1 MRNMKYEVEYLNI
14 LNEELKKAMGCTEPI
29 AISYLSS
36 TARDLLGNLPERID
50 IYVSGNILKNVKSVV
65 VPNTNGMRGIKTAV
79 GIGVVGG
86 VSELKLECLSRITNE
101 QIEKCKEYLNK
112 TEIKVLQSDSNYQ
125 FDIHLFLYYADDIVE
140 ARMVDN
146 HTNIVYLRKN
156 DDILV
161 NKDLSNTVTFTA
173 LTDHSVLS
181 VEEIYN
187 FANEIELDKVKEL
200 IETQIECNMKIAE
213 MGLAHN
219 YGANI
224 GSTILKE
231 NLNCTK
237 TKAKAYAA
245 AASDARMNG
254 CDLPVVIN
262 SGSGNQGITCSIPVI
277 IYADA
282 YNVDYERKIRALV
295 LSNLLTTH
303 VKTGIGRL
311 SAYCGVVAAGCTAGA
326 GISYLLGGDLRAIS
340 HTLVNS
346 LAILSGVIC
355 DGAKASC
362 AAKIAS
368 SVDAGILGC
377 ELFLNGNQ
385 FYSGDGIVTKGVE
398 NTIRN
403 VGIVASQGMLE
414 TDKEII
420 NLMLKN

>member
-1 MRNMKYEVEYLNI
+1 MKFEKEYLAI

-29 AISYLSS
+29 ALSYLSC
-36 TARDLLGNLPERID
+36 TARDLLGNIPSKIN
-50 IYVSGNILKNVKSVV
+50 ISVSGNILKNVKSVV
-65 VPNTNGMRGIKTAV
+65 VPNTNGMRGIKAAV
-79 GIGVVGG
+79 GIGIIGG
-86 VSELKLECLSRITNE
+86 ISELKLECLSKVTSSHIDKT
-101 QIEKCKEYLNK
+101 KGYLEN
-112 TEIKVLQSDSNYQ
+112 TEINISKSESPYQ
-125 FDIHLFLYYADDIVE
+125 FDVRMELFLGDDVVE

-156 DDILV
+156 DNILI
-161 NKDLSNTVTFTA
+161 NKDLSDSVTFTS

-181 VEEIYN
+181 VEEIYT
-187 FANEIELDKVKEL
+187 FANEIELDKVIDL
-200 IETQIECNMKIAE
+200 IETQIKCNMEIAE
-213 MGLAHN
+213 TGLKHN

-231 NLNCTK
+231 NPNCTK
-237 TKAKAYAA
+237 TRAKAYAA

-282 YNVDYERKIRALV
+282 YNVGYERKIRALV

-326 GISYLLGGDLRAIS
+326 AISYLLGGDLRAIS
-340 HTLVNS
+340 HSLVNS

>member
-1 MRNMKYEVEYLNI
+1 MKYEVEYLNI

-29 AISYLSS
+29 AISYLSAI
-36 TARDLLGNLPERID
+36 ARDLLNNYPEKIN

-79 GIGVVGG
+79 GIGIIGG
-86 VSELKLECLSRITNE
+86 NSELKLECLSRVTESDIL
-101 QIEKCKEYLNK
+101 KCKEYLEK
-112 TEIKVLQSDSNYQ
+112 TEVNIMQSESNYQ
-125 FDIHLFLYYADDIVE
+125 FDIHLFLYLDNNVVE

-146 HTNIVYLRKN
+146 HTNVVFLRKN
-156 DDILV
+156 EEVLI
-161 NKDLSNTVTFTA
+161 NKDLSNTITFTA

-187 FANEIELDKVKEL
+187 FANEIELDKVKDL

-213 MGLAHN
+213 TGLAYN

-231 NLNCTK
+231 NPNCTK
-237 TKAKAYAA
+237 TRAKAYAA

-282 YNVDYERKIRALV
+282 YNVSYERKIRALV

-303 VKTGIGRL
+303 VKSGIGRL

-326 GISYLLGGDLRAIS
+326 AISYLLGGDLRAIS

-398 NTIRN
+398 NTIKN
-403 VGIVASQGMLE
+403 VGVVASRGMLE

>member
-1 MRNMKYEVEYLNI
+1 MKYEKEYLNI

-29 AISYLSS
+29 AISYLSC
-36 TARDLLGNLPERID
+36 TARDLLGGIPSKVN

-65 VPNTNGMRGIKTAV
+65 VPNTHGMRGIKTAV
-79 GIGVVGG
+79 GIGIIGG
-86 VSELKLECLSRITNE
+86 ISELKLECLSKVTSS
-101 QIEKCKEYLNK
+101 QVEKTKEYLEN
-112 TEIKVLQSDSNYQ
+112 TEINIAKSDSPYQ
-125 FDIHLFLYYADDIVE
+125 FDIIIELYLGDDVVE

-156 DDILV
+156 DNILV
-161 NKDLSNTVTFTA
+161 NKDLTDSVTFTS

-187 FANEIELDKVKEL
+187 FANEIELDKVKDL
-200 IETQIECNMKIAE
+200 IETQIKCNMEIAE
-213 MGLAHN
+213 TGLKHN

-231 NLNCTK
+231 NPNCTK

-282 YNVDYERKIRALV
+282 YNVGYERKIRALV

-326 GISYLLGGDLRAIS
+326 AISYLLGGDLRAIS
-340 HTLVNS
+340 HSLVNS